1 MSVDP
6 LRAGRTERRKRKPTA
21 TSTFG
26 VSRRESHDSSG
37 FYSRFSAPEITDDE
51 TVAAA
56 TVRDE
61 IFHAD
66 ARDMSQIPDNSIALV
81 VTSPPYFAGKQYE
94 AGMDEGDVPGSY
106 IEYLDLLA
114 SVFAE
119 CRRVLEPG
127 GRMCVNVANLGRKP
141 YRSLSS
147 DVISI
152 LQDELRFLLRGE
164 VIWLKAEGASGS
176 CAWGSYM
183 SATNPV
189 LRDTTE
195 RLIIAS
201 KGRFERALST
211 KAKRRRQE
219 LGLPYEDDISTD
231 EFVEATLDV
240 WRIRPESAKR
250 VGHPAPFPVEL
261 PERCIK
267 LFTYRGDVVL
277 DPFMGSGSTAVAAV
291 RSGRHYLG
299 YELDDGY
306 VKLARRRVAEE
317 SAGG

>member
-1 MSVDP
+1 MSLDP
-6 LRAGRTERRKRKPTA
+6 LRVNQPDRRKRKPTS
-21 TSTFG
+21 TSSFG
-26 VSRRESHDSSG
+26 VGRRESHDSSS
-37 FYSRFSAPEITDDE
+37 FYSRFSAPEVSDDE
-51 TVAAA
+51 TVNRVA
-56 TVRDE
+56 VRDE
-61 IFHAD
+61 IFLAD
-66 ARDMSQIPDNSIALV
+66 ARDMSQIPDSSIALV
-81 VTSPPYFAGKQYE
+81 VTSPPYFAGKEYE
-94 AGMDEGDVPGSY
+94 AVLGDGDVPGSY
-106 IEYLDLLA
+106 IEYLSMLA
-114 SVFAE
+114 DVLAE

-127 GRMCVNVANLGRKP
+127 GRMCINVANLGRKP

-152 LQDELRFLLRGE
+152 LQDELKFLLRGE
-164 VIWLKAEGASGS
+164 VIWMKAEGAAGS

-211 KAKRRRQE
+211 KAKRRRRE
-219 LGLPYEDDISTD
+219 LGLPHEDDISTE

-240 WRIRPESAKR
+240 WKIRPESAKR

-267 LFTYRGDVVL
+267 LFTYRGDVIL
-277 DPFMGSGSTAVAAV
+277 DPFMGSGSTAIAAT
-291 RSGRHYLG
+291 RNGRHYLG
-299 YELDDGY
+299 YELDEKY
-306 VKLARRRVAEE
+306 LELARERIAAE
-317 SAGG
+317 SL

>member
-1 MSVDP
+1 MSLDP
-6 LRAGRTERRKRKPTA
+6 LSANQPERRKRKPTA
-21 TSTFG
+21 TSSFG
-26 VSRRESHDSSG
+26 VSRRESHDSSS
-37 FYSRFSAPEITDDE
+37 FYSRFSAPELSDDE
-51 TVAAA
+51 TVNRAGI
-56 TVRDE
+56 RDE
-61 IFHAD
+61 IFVAD
-66 ARDMSQIPDNSIALV
+66 ARDMAQIPDNSIALV
-81 VTSPPYFAGKQYE
+81 VTSPPYFAGKDYE
-94 AGMDEGDVPGSY
+94 SVLGNEGVPASY
-106 IEYLDLLA
+106 IEYLELIA

-119 CRRVLEPG
+119 CKRVLEPG

-147 DVISI
+147 DVIAI
-152 LQDELRFLLRGE
+152 LQDELKFLLRGE
-164 VIWLKAEGASGS
+164 VIWMKAEGAAGS

-201 KGRFERALST
+201 KGKFERALSA
-211 KAKRRRQE
+211 KSKRRRQE
-219 LGLPYEDDISTD
+219 LGLPHEDDINTE

-240 WRIRPESAKR
+240 WKIRPESAKR

-291 RSGRHYLG
+291 RNGRHYLG
-299 YELDDGY
+299 YELDESY
-306 VKLARRRVAEE
+306 VRLARDRIANE
-317 SAGG
+317 SS

>member
-6 LRAGRTERRKRKPTA
+6 LRTPGPERRKRKPTS
-21 TSTFG
+21 TSSFG
-26 VSRRESHDSSG
+26 VSRRESHDAST
-37 FYSRFSAPEITDDE
+37 FYSRFSPPVISDDQ
-51 TVAAA
+51 TVNRP

-61 IFHAD
+61 IFQAD
-66 ARDMSQIPDNSIALV
+66 ARDMAQIPDNSIALV
-81 VTSPPYFAGKQYE
+81 VTSPPYFAGKDYE
-94 AGMDEGDVPGSY
+94 TAIDDQGVPGSY
-106 IEYLDLLA
+106 LDYLDLLA
-114 SVFAE
+114 AVFAE

-147 DVISI
+147 DIIAI
-152 LQDELRFLLRGE
+152 LQDDLGFLLRGE

-195 RLIIAS
+195 RIVIAS
-201 KGRFERALST
+201 KGRFERALSQRS
-211 KAKRRRQE
+211 KRKRQE
-219 LGLPYEDDISTD
+219 LGLPHDDDISTE
-231 EFVEATLDV
+231 EFMEATLDV

-250 VGHPAPFPVEL
+250 VGHPAPFPVAL
-261 PERCIK
+261 PDRCIK
-267 LFTYRGDVVL
+267 LFTYKGDVVL

-299 YELDDGY
+299 YELDDEY
-306 VKLARRRVAEE
+306 VKLARERIAAERR
-317 SAGG
+317 